1 MARENHKLGRKE
13 KKIMN
18 SLRRDG
24 YNLAITGGIV
34 KIKNNSDKL
43 YTLHLGKKCEKPMK
57 NFFNINSYEN
67 SPTKKK

>member
-1 MARENHKLGRKE
+1 MARENHKMGRKE

-24 YNLAITGGIV
+24 YNLAISGGIV
-34 KIKNNSDKL
+34 KIKNKKDEL

-57 NFFNINSYEN
+57 NFFKIKN
-67 SPTKKK
+67 